1 MNHACIA
8 TGDLSELALQTEQF
22 SKKLGKMAPV
32 STCNPVGGST
42 SGLADVTEAGSGA
55 SYSGIVN
62 EDVATTT
69 SVTGGSVKASINIT
83 STTDTVCNLGQT
95 FAFPRPTASNAVTP
109 RVSLMS
115 NELKHPGQ

>member
-1 MNHACIA
+1 
-8 TGDLSELALQTEQF
+8 
-22 SKKLGKMAPV
+22 MAPV
-32 STCNPVGGST
+32 STSNPVGGST

-62 EDVATTT
+62 EDMATTA

-83 STTDTVCNLGQT
+83 STTDTVGNLGQT
-95 FAFPRPTASNAVTP
+95 FAFPRPTASNAVSP